1 MDILVICHGCNA
13 KFKVSEKFA
22 GKKGPCPKCKVI
34 LTIPDPQEVKIHE
47 PEAFAEGG
55 KSAAGKLVTKPIE
68 RTKTR
73 IQPLPAALAAVG
85 TVLVL
90 AGSWFG
96 GELLQEM
103 VALRGLGLILV
114 SLPLTLAAYT
124 FLRNDELEPYR
135 RTELLIRA
143 GICAAVYALLWGVFA
158 FLPESLTAGES
169 YIWFMLAPPFLV
181 VGALVAMGSLD
192 LDFGSGFFHY
202 TFYVGVTLLLR
213 WLAGMPPIWT
223 EVV

>member
-22 GKKGPCPKCKVI
+22 GKKGPCPKCKAI
-34 LTIPDPQEVKIHE
+34 LTIPDPAEVKIHE

-55 KSAAGKLVTKPIE
+55 KSAEGRLITKPIE
-68 RTKTR
+68 RTTTR
-73 IQPLPAALAAVG
+73 IKPLHAALAAVG
-85 TVLVL
+85 TLLVL
-90 AGSWFG
+90 GGTWFG
-96 GELLQEM
+96 GELLEEM
-103 VALRGLGLILV
+103 VALRALGLILV

-124 FLRNDELEPYR
+124 LLRNDELEPYR
-135 RTELLIRA
+135 RGELLIRA
-143 GICAAVYALLWGVFA
+143 GICAAAYALLWGVFA
-158 FLPESLTAGES
+158 FLPESLIAGES

-202 TFYVGVTLLLR
+202 AFYVGVTLLLR
-213 WLAGMPPIWT
+213 WIAGMPPIWT